1 MIASGDSWC
10 AMVRLLVSSPLLL
23 LAACAGSSDNE
34 SVPKDDSS
42 GDSPAD
48 SAHDTA
54 VFDPTTD
61 CDALGF
67 PSVAFQD
74 VAASAKLYDV
84 AADIT
89 LATTEG
95 DWNLRENW
103 SGCDV
108 YLFIPEEPAQN
119 QGAPDPTWSKKKD
132 NKALI
137 DTMPLNTHVFFLSS
151 ERSDEDRLAALDEL
165 KSTID
170 PQLDEYDDA
179 TRAWKERHIH
189 YVTDRDG
196 KADGWLG
203 DSLSSPGWGVG
214 IDREQRVR
222 YIGSMADPE
231 RYDSSYGW
239 FYPNISLVANEARY
253 YNYEAVRQAAL
264 EAKGATV
271 VQAFTGEVISDGGW
285 AGVTTS
291 VDVVLPDAATMRTF
305 DTLELDL
312 TMLCEGDGEYTEC
325 PAWDYINSAY
335 LCDADDDTVCTTELG
350 RWITTYHREGR
361 WVHDVSPLL
370 ALLKDGGTRRVSFYS
385 QQPYQVTLSLRLSD
399 QGLADRPD
407 EVRVLYTG
415 GGVSSAYNDREPQ
428 EIEVPADVTRVGLGV
443 VMSGHGNPGCFE
455 FCGTEHN
462 FTVNGNDN
470 LFTYEITN
478 QTWGCMDRIE
488 GGTVP
493 NQYGTWWYGR
503 NGWCPGQQVNMD
515 VVDVTDEVLF
525 GQANSFDYEL
535 TNLDGSLDSG
545 GNIDLVT
552 WLVFYRAK

>member
-1 MIASGDSWC
+1 
-10 AMVRLLVSSPLLL
+10 MVRLLVSSPLIL
-23 LAACAGSSDNE
+23 LAACAGSANNE

-95 DWNLRENW
+95 DWNWQENW

-119 QGAPDPTWSKKKD
+119 QGAPEPTWSKKKD

-151 ERSDEDRLAALDEL
+151 QRADEDRLAAWDEL
-165 KSTID
+165 KSRID

-179 TRAWKERHIH
+179 TREWKERHIH

-196 KADGWLG
+196 KADSWLG

-239 FYPNISLVANEARY
+239 FDPNISLVANEARY

-264 EAKGATV
+264 DAQGATV

-291 VDVVLPDAATMRTF
+291 VDVVLPDSATMRTF

-335 LCDADDDTVCTTELG
+335 LCEADDDTVCTTELG

-370 ALLKDGGTRRVSFYS
+370 ALLKDGGTRRIAFYS

-399 QGLADRPD
+399 QGLTDRPD

-415 GGVSSAYNDREPQ
+415 GGVSSTYNDREAQ
-428 EIEVPADVTRVGLGV
+428 EIDVPADVTRVGLGV

-470 LFTYEITN
+470 LFTYEITD

-488 GGTVP
+488 EGTVP

-503 NGWCPGQQVNMD
+503 NGWCPGKQVNMD

-525 GQANSFDYEL
+525 GQTNSFDYEL